1 MMTLRHCLRILT
13 LAVLAAS
20 AGAQP
25 YPSRPIRLIV
35 PSAPGSPPD
44 VVARILAERLTAR
57 LAQPVVVDNRPG
69 AIGTIG
75 LSTVAKATPDGYTL
89 GMIAL
94 PFVVAP
100 SLISRMPYDIVRDLA
115 PIGLAVWSSNMLVVR
130 SESPWHSLSDLIAAA
145 KSRPGQVTFASGGN
159 ATPAHLAGE
168 SFKRRAGIELTHVP
182 FKGTV
187 PGVTAVLGEQV
198 DMMFATT
205 GVVAGHLKSGRLR
218 ALAAM
223 SPSRLSAYPD
233 VPTMSELRFAQF
245 DVRDWNGV
253 VAPAATP
260 KVIVTKLAGEMR
272 HVIADPRVSE
282 RMVAVLF
289 EPAYD
294 SSPEQFGLLIRSEL
308 EKWGKVVREAGLRA
322 E

>member
-1 MMTLRHCLRILT
+1 MTLHRCLGIL
-13 LAVLAAS
+13 LLAAL
-20 AGAQP
+20 ATNAFAQP
-25 YPSRPIRLIV
+25 YPNRPIRLIA

-44 VVARILAERLTAR
+44 VVARILADRLTAR
-57 LAQPVVVDNRPG
+57 LGQPLIVENRPG
-69 AIGTIG
+69 AIGTVG
-75 LSTVAKATPDGYTL
+75 LAAVAKAASDGYTL

-100 SLISRMPYDIVRDLA
+100 SLISRLPYDTVRDLA
-115 PIGLAVWSSNMLVVR
+115 PIGQAVWSSNMLVVR
-130 SESPWHSLSDLIAAA
+130 NESPWYSLGDLVAAA
-145 KSRPGQVTFASGGN
+145 KAHPGRLTFASGGN

-168 SFKRRAGIELTHVP
+168 SFRLRASIDLTHVP

-187 PGVTAVLGEQV
+187 PGVTALLGEQV

-218 ALAAM
+218 ALAAV

-233 VPTMSELRFAQF
+233 VPTMSELGFARF
-245 DVRDWNGV
+245 DVRDWNGI

-260 KVIVTKLAGEMR
+260 KEIVTKLAVEIHGAISE
-272 HVIADPRVSE
+272 PQVSE
-282 RMVAVLF
+282 RIIAAMF

-294 SSPEQFGLLIRSEL
+294 SGPEQFGMLIRSEL
-308 EKWGKVVREAGLRA
+308 EKWSKVVREAGLRA
-322 E
+322 D